1 MLLPVLGFEHLFLR
15 KQFDFLPRC
24 YATRETPPTIIIIN
38 QLTFSAISG
47 LYYKPI
53 TIINDDSNVV
63 NKLETLLIDD
73 VRVIIYDHHMFIV
86 QATGSSVGPRY
97 VLQLLFSEKSQDC

>member
-1 MLLPVLGFEHLFLR
+1 MFY
-15 KQFDFLPRC
+15 D
-24 YATRETPPTIIIIN
+24 TRGTPPTIIIIN

-53 TIINDDSNVV
+53 MIINDDSSII
-63 NKLETLLIDD
+63 NKLETSLIENA
-73 VRVIIYDHHMFIV
+73 RVVIYECQMFIFHN
-86 QATGSSVGPRY
+86 TGSSMAPGY